1 MFVCSRR
8 ASVGLCVCVS
18 REMCKCR
25 FIFIA
30 LEVAHSLGELVM

>member
-25 FIFIA
+25 FVC
-30 LEVAHSLGELVM
+30 LCVADVQV